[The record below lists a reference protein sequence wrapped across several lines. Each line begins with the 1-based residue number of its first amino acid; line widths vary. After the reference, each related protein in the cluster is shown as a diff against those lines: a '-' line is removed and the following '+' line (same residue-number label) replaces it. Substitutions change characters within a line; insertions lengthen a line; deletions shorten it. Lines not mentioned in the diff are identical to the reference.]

1 MTQFLVGF
9 TRDLLDTSGAPA
21 FGHEALRVLDNDPA
35 VRWEFFAEPGAE
47 ITPAHLARYDAI
59 YVNAPRV
66 TRASFAGGSGRTR
79 LIARHGVGYDSV
91 DVAACNDHGVPLT
104 IQPDGVRRPV
114 AVAALTFVMALSQK
128 LFIKDRLT
136 RAGRWGEKTGHMG
149 IGLVGR
155 TLGLIGAGNI
165 GGEIMRLARPFGLR
179 VLATDPNVDEA
190 AIAAEGARRVD
201 LDTVLRE
208 SDFVVVSCALTPQ
221 TRHLIGSAQ
230 LRLMRPSGYLINVAR
245 GPIVDEAAL
254 TVALRERRIAGAGLD
269 VFEQEPVDPANP
281 LLTMDNVIVTPHA
294 LCWTDECFRGIAES
308 GLSSIIAALQ
318 GRWPRH
324 VVNPEVVR
332 HPRVTAWLTEQTEQ
346 ETPAERKTKGRRY

>member
-1 MTQFLVGF
+1 MAELFVGL
-9 TRDLLDTSGAPA
+9 TRDLLNAAGAPT
-21 FGHEALRVLDNDPA
+21 FGPEALDVLNDPA
-35 VRWEFFAEPGAE
+35 LRWEFFPESAAE

-66 TRASFAGGSGRTR
+66 TRASFAQGPGRTR

-91 DVAACNDHGVPLT
+91 DVGACSENGVLLT

-136 RAGRWGEKTGHMG
+136 RAGRWAEKNDHMG
-149 IGLVGR
+149 MGLVGR

-165 GGEIMRLARPFGLR
+165 GREIMRLARPFGLQ
-179 VLATDPNVDEA
+179 VLAADPMVDPA
-190 AIAAEGARRVD
+190 GVAAEGAKLVD
-201 LDTVLRE
+201 LNTLLRA
-208 SDFVVVSCALTPQ
+208 SDFVVVVCLLTPQ
-221 TRHLIGSAQ
+221 THHLIGARQ
-230 LRLMRPSGYLINVAR
+230 LGLMRPGAYLINVAR

-254 TVALRERRIAGAGLD
+254 IEALRERRIAGAGLD

-281 LLTMDNVIVTPHA
+281 LLTMENVIVTPHA

-308 GLSSIIAALQ
+308 GLSSIVAVAH
-318 GRWPRH
+318 GRRPRH
-324 VVNPEVVR
+324 VVNPEALD
-332 HPRVTAWLTEQTEQ
+332 HPRVAVWLTQVD
-346 ETPAERKTKGRRY
+346 